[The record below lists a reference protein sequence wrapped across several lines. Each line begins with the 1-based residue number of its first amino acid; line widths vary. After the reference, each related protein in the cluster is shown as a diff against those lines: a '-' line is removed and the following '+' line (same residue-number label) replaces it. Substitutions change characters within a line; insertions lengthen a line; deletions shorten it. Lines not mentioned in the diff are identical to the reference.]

1 MPRRISVFVSV
12 ASIFSALTAAATYLI
27 HVPSPTG
34 GYTHIGDTVIYLSAL
49 LFGPAVGL
57 AVGVIGPLA
66 ADLLVGYPRWYVTI
80 VAHGLQGYIAGLG
93 KGKRLRAQVMLIV
106 AAGLLM
112 SFTYFIVNVII
123 KGAELAL
130 LLLAGDI
137 FGQSLISWLLSL
149 ALLKPLEKNVV
160 VRKAAS
166 MI

>member
-1 MPRRISVFVSV
+1 
-12 ASIFSALTAAATYLI
+12 
-27 HVPSPTG
+27 
-34 GYTHIGDTVIYLSAL
+34 
-49 LFGPAVGL
+49 
-57 AVGVIGPLA
+57 
-66 ADLLVGYPRWYVTI
+66 
-80 VAHGLQGYIAGLG
+80 
-93 KGKRLRAQVMLIV
+93 KRLRAQVMLIV

-130 LLLAGDI
+130 LSLARDI

-149 ALLKPLEKNVV
+149 ALLKPLEKNAV